1 MTPFSLRDPSIK
13 WPTQQLA
20 NLVEKFDVVFG
31 TSYYYEAYLF
41 CLVDK
46 QVGKYGILGAG
57 CDEKEVEDL
66 VASAERPVLLLLSD
80 SLSKDDG
87 IGLLRR
93 LRGQRQEIKAIL
105 IINSPDSYMR
115 NKEDLS
121 SFDGLVSASSI
132 GRGGGIL
139 SCLEAICQGNH
150 YIDPLLKNISKQE
163 VNNDWNKLNHRERE
177 ILPLLAQGLKNKEIA
192 AKLFIAET
200 TTRDYVSAILAKLQV
215 SNRAAAAAWAIEH
228 GIAGI

>member
-13 WPTQQLA
+13 WPTQQLVD
-20 NLVEKFDVVFG
+20 LVKKFDVVFG
-31 TSYYYEAYLF
+31 TSSYYEAYLF

-46 QVGKYGILGAG
+46 QIGRYGILGAG
-57 CDEKEVEDL
+57 CNEKEVEDL

-80 SLSKDDG
+80 SLSKDIG

-93 LRGQRQEIKAIL
+93 LRGQRQDIKAIL

-115 NKEDLS
+115 NKDALS
-121 SFDGLVSASSI
+121 SFDGLVSATNI
-132 GRGGGIL
+132 GRGGIL
-139 SCLEAICQGNH
+139 SCLEAICQGGQ
-150 YIDPLLKNISKQE
+150 YIDQLLQNIANENSHTI
-163 VNNDWNKLNHRERE
+163 WNELNQRERE
-177 ILPLLAQGLKNKEIA
+177 ILPLLARGLKNKEIA
-192 AKLFIAET
+192 AELFIAET

>member
-1 MTPFSLRDPSIK
+1 M
-13 WPTQQLA
+13 
-20 NLVEKFDVVFG
+20 
-31 TSYYYEAYLF
+31 
-41 CLVDK
+41 DK

-66 VASAERPVLLLLSD
+66 VASAERPVVLLLSD

-115 NKEDLS
+115 TKEALS
-121 SFDGLVSASSI
+121 IFDGLVSASSI
-132 GRGGGIL
+132 GRGGIL
-139 SCLEAICQGNH
+139 SCLEAICQGGH
-150 YIDPLLKNISKQE
+150 HIDPLLKNISNQE
-163 VNNDWNKLNHRERE
+163 INNDWNKLNQRERE

-192 AKLFIAET
+192 AVLFIAET

>member
-13 WPTQQLA
+13 WPTSQL
-20 NLVEKFDVVFG
+20 VDPVRKFDVVFG
-31 TSYYYEAYLF
+31 TKSIYEAYLF

-46 QVGKYGILGAG
+46 EIGKQGILGAG
-57 CDEKEVEDL
+57 CSETEVEDL
-66 VASAERPVLLLLSD
+66 VASAKRPVLLALSD
-80 SLSKDDG
+80 SLSKDSG
-87 IGLLRR
+87 ISLLGRIQ
-93 LRGQRQEIKAIL
+93 GQRQDIQAFL
-105 IINSPDSYMR
+105 IINSLEAYLR
-115 NKEDLS
+115 NQQALS
-121 SFDGLVSASSI
+121 SFNGLVSAASI
-132 GRGGGIL
+132 GRGGIL
-139 SCLEAICQGNH
+139 SCLEAICQGNQ

-177 ILPLLAQGLKNKEIA
+177 ILPLLARGLKNKEIA

-200 TTRDYVSAILAKLQV
+200 TTRDYMSAILAKLQV